1 MLLEAWCGRGEQ
13 ASRQLAAAR
22 RDALGCGDG
31 LALTIGALSAA
42 VLFAGQGRYDE
53 ALRHAREAAA
63 EDTGGPD
70 ELEYRNWAL
79 AELVEAAAR
88 TGDLGEAALALQ
100 RLEDRIHGSASQWA
114 LGTRALLRALISGD
128 DEAESWYRQAVDRL
142 ARCRVRPQLARAQ
155 LLYGEWLR
163 RRGRRS
169 DARVPLRAARD
180 LLTTMGAV
188 AFTERAHRELLAT
201 GERAQLR
208 SVVASRQL
216 TPQEI
221 RIAAMARDGLS
232 NPEIGARLFV
242 SPRTVEYHLGK
253 VFVKLGI
260 SGRGE
265 LHQVLPDA
273 EKDSLKATA

>member
-1 MLLEAWCGRGEQ
+1 
-13 ASRQLAAAR
+13 
-22 RDALGCGDG
+22 
-31 LALTIGALSAA
+31 
-42 VLFAGQGRYDE
+42 
-53 ALRHAREAAA
+53 
-63 EDTGGPD
+63 
-70 ELEYRNWAL
+70 
-79 AELVEAAAR
+79 
-88 TGDLGEAALALQ
+88 
-100 RLEDRIHGSASQWA
+100 
-114 LGTRALLRALISGD
+114 
-128 DEAESWYRQAVDRL
+128 
-142 ARCRVRPQLARAQ
+142 
-155 LLYGEWLR
+155 
-163 RRGRRS
+163 
-169 DARVPLRAARD
+169 
-180 LLTTMGAV
+180 MGAA